1 MSMHCHIFAHFHRIT
16 ALLHTLTASHP
27 HTLTTTHPHTP
38 CSSHT
43 AVGEEDPKFIGMNEE
58 GASSLVSM
66 ETTPTIP
73 ETSAQHNGYPFPPG
87 IPGGGGYE
95 EEEEDGSEDEGTD
108 EES

>member
-1 MSMHCHIFAHFHRIT
+1 
-16 ALLHTLTASHP
+16 
-27 HTLTTTHPHTP
+27 
-38 CSSHT
+38 
-43 AVGEEDPKFIGMNEE
+43 MNEE

>member
-1 MSMHCHIFAHFHRIT
+1 MSTVICSHFHRIT
-16 ALLHTLTASHP
+16 TSHP
-27 HTLTTTHPHTP
+27 HTLTLSHPHTP

-73 ETSAQHNGYPFPPG
+73 TIPETSAQHNGYPFPPG
-87 IPGGGGYE
+87 VPGGGGYE